1 LQRSARS
8 LPSLLGD
15 LSIFEPVLFGIWVNF
30 TDSRFSL
37 AVNRTLVLIIL
48 HSSRSSR
55 IRFPGLKTQ
64 SLSEMLS
71 PQGTQEPQIQLG
83 PLVRIDTVRR
93 VLFSGG
99 ALPMRALAEYSYV

>member
-37 AVNRTLVLIIL
+37 AMNRTLVLLIL
-48 HSSRSSR
+48 QFKQVVTVQIPWPKNS
-55 IRFPGLKTQ
+55 I
-64 SLSEMLS
+64 SL
-71 PQGTQEPQIQLG
+71 
-83 PLVRIDTVRR
+83 
-93 VLFSGG
+93 
-99 ALPMRALAEYSYV
+99 